1 MSTIEIDGSRIDL
14 DDEGYLV
21 HPEDWNEKVAC
32 VMAEREGV
40 GKKCPLTKEK
50 IEILKFMREY
60 YKKFEAFPIPRGV
73 CLNIHQER
81 NCTYEEFPDPS
92 IAWKIAGLPQP
103 SRHVIAQLKGL
114 GGVT

>member
-1 MSTIEIDGSRIDL
+1 MPTIEIDGSRIEV

-21 HPEDWNEKVAC
+21 RPEDWNEKVAC
-32 VMAEREGV
+32 ALAEREGV
-40 GKKCPLTKEK
+40 SKKCPLTKEK

-73 CLNIHQER
+73 CVNIHQQR
-81 NCTYEEFPDPS
+81 DCTYEEFPDPGV
-92 IAWKIAGLPQP
+92 AWKIAGLPQP
-103 SRHVIAQLKGL
+103 SRHVVAQLKGL